1 MIRSR
6 LALGRYTGAEVTEG
20 TDYNRFEPLGF
31 GAILVESN
39 GEDIKEFCE
48 YGVISVF

>member
-20 TDYNRFEPLGF
+20 IGCNRFEPLGF
-31 GAILVESN
+31 EAILVESN
-39 GEDIKEFCE
+39 GEDIEEVCE